1 MHLMD
6 CFNKQL
12 HIQELYRQPQGV
24 DIQEIKQHTVKLRSD
39 LYLL

>member
-6 CFNKQL
+6 CFKKQL

-39 LYLL
+39 LYLP